1 MELIQKKRD
10 LSLEKPHWLK
20 TEIGR
25 GETYFKIKKDLR
37 SRKLVTV
44 CEEAKCPNISS
55 CWNTGTATF
64 MILGDTCTRACRFCH
79 IKTGDPA
86 GLLDQNEPQEVAESV
101 HNMKLNYLV
110 LTMVDRDDLPDGGA
124 NHIEKVVKAIRELSP
139 NIRIE
144 LLSGDF
150 RGKEETLQKIAHC
163 GIDVFS
169 HNIETVKRL
178 TPRVR
183 DARANYG
190 QSLRV
195 LAFIK
200 QTNTSLYT
208 KSSLMLG
215 LGEKEEE
222 ILESL
227 KDLREHEV
235 SFLTLGQY
243 MRPTKKHL
251 SVKEWVK
258 PDMFESLKQKAY
270 EIGFLEVASGP
281 LVRSSYRANELYEL
295 AMSKLKVTS

>member
-1 MELIQKKRD
+1 MEPTPKKKD
-10 LSLEKPHWLK
+10 LSLEKPRWLK

-25 GETYFKIKKDLR
+25 GETFFKIKKDLR
-37 SRKLVTV
+37 FRKLVTV
-44 CEEAKCPNISS
+44 CEEAKCPNIST

-79 IKTGDPA
+79 VKTGDPA

-101 HNMKLNYLV
+101 RSMKLNYLV

-124 NHIEKVVKAIRELSP
+124 NHIEKVVTAVRELSP
-139 NIRIE
+139 KIKIE
-144 LLSGDF
+144 LLAGDF
-150 RGKEETLQKIAHC
+150 KGEEEILQKIAHC

-183 DARANYG
+183 DARAHYE

-195 LAFIK
+195 LDFVK
-200 QTNTSLYT
+200 EVNRTLYT

-227 KDLREHEV
+227 KDLRDHGV

-258 PDMFESLKQKAY
+258 PEIFDLLKQKAY
-270 EIGFLEVASGP
+270 DIGFLEVASGP

-295 AMSKLKVTS
+295 AMSKLKATS